1 MIDKYITI
9 ISLYKTKRDRRT
21 RETCIYYSPRTK
33 LYLLLHTRYVQYAY
47 IIVDAVFLTAY
58 GRMSTIAAWIACP
71 AHHLLHV
78 MLVSQQC
85 PYMLV
90 PH

>member
-1 MIDKYITI
+1 MTF
-9 ISLYKTKRDRRT
+9 LQ
-21 RETCIYYSPRTK
+21 RETCILFT
-33 LYLLLHTRYVQYAY
+33 LYKIVLAVAYRYVQYAY